1 MSGTSHHFC
10 CMMQSNQPHKPLS
23 IHVIAVQWSQ
33 NHQTPIKIVNV
44 PCDTPIAMGDIFHI
58 IDLYGGDWI
67 HVKVTNLTIML
78 QTCFVFE
85 VSLTPIPLN
94 KSTIFILAPINH
106 AVRTKHMVAVTI
118 SSPCL
123 PYLDRPHFFFM
134 NPRCHNDIIMTS
146 LPPMTSPLHHYD
158 PISYP
163 WPHFTPLWHHCQNTI
178 NTPWYHSCNL
188 TCSYLV
194 TW

>member
-1 MSGTSHHFC
+1 MLITVLQSSTIMSGTSHCFC
-10 CMMQSNQPHKPLS
+10 CMMQPNQPYKPLS

-33 NHQTPIKIVNV
+33 NHQTPIEIVNV
-44 PCDTPIAMGDIFHI
+44 PCDMPIAMGDIFHI

-106 AVRTKHMVAVTI
+106 AVRTKHMVAFQSFIDELPTL
-118 SSPCL
+118 PDL
-123 PYLDRPHFFFM
+123 PYPY
-134 NPRCHNDIIMTS
+134 S
-146 LPPMTSPLHHYD
+146 LMAIEFEPQIPSIYVA
-158 PISYP
+158 
-163 WPHFTPLWHHCQNTI
+163 N
-178 NTPWYHSCNL
+178 NL
-188 TCSYLV
+188 
-194 TW
+194 